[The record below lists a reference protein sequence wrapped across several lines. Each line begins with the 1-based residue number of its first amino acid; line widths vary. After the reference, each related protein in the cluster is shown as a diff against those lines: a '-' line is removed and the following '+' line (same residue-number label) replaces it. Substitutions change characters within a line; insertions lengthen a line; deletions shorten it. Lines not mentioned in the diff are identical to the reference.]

1 MLLFSNFC
9 FVVLL
14 NMWHKG
20 RTYKHI
26 SVTRE
31 QHFPPLRLNTT
42 AEVVH
47 KCREL
52 KLDPDHELWKM
63 LLVGSPANAFDPDL
77 CHSLAKIW
85 KHWLSNSVHRVDAKF
100 CSWMKWPELQSLK
113 NADTMSLQTLQVMLL
128 NTHWY
133 YKTYIA
139 LYAQPLSF
147 FHMQYKLSLSPVL
160 FQAFHLHTT
169 PKFKCGW
176 IASELTCLT
185 VMLKTLAHQWR
196 GRPGQRVL

>member
-1 MLLFSNFC
+1 MNMTSPRNYSTTYTVIQQNKCCC
-9 FVVLL
+9 FQISVLL

-47 KCREL
+47 KRREL

-77 CHSLAKIW
+77 CHSLAKI
-85 KHWLSNSVHRVDAKF
+85 
-100 CSWMKWPELQSLK
+100 
-113 NADTMSLQTLQVMLL
+113 
-128 NTHWY
+128 
-133 YKTYIA
+133 
-139 LYAQPLSF
+139 
-147 FHMQYKLSLSPVL
+147 
-160 FQAFHLHTT
+160 
-169 PKFKCGW
+169 
-176 IASELTCLT
+176 
-185 VMLKTLAHQWR
+185 
-196 GRPGQRVL
+196 

>member
-47 KCREL
+47 KHREL

-77 CHSLAKIW
+77 CHSLAKI
-85 KHWLSNSVHRVDAKF
+85 
-100 CSWMKWPELQSLK
+100 
-113 NADTMSLQTLQVMLL
+113 
-128 NTHWY
+128 
-133 YKTYIA
+133 
-139 LYAQPLSF
+139 
-147 FHMQYKLSLSPVL
+147 
-160 FQAFHLHTT
+160 
-169 PKFKCGW
+169 
-176 IASELTCLT
+176 
-185 VMLKTLAHQWR
+185 
-196 GRPGQRVL
+196 